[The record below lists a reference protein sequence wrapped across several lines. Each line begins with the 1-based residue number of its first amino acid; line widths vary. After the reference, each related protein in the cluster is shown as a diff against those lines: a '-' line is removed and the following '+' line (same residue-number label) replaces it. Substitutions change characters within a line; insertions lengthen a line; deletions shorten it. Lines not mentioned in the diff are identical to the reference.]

1 MHDMHTNMNE
11 YKRIKYDETHLP
23 EFVNVVRGVPQT
35 AQHRTNRLHQQ
46 RPEK

>member
-1 MHDMHTNMNE
+1 MNMKE
-11 YKRIKYDETHLP
+11 LHKYDETHLP